1 MSPRSACGWPEWEEK
16 NLLSWL
22 DSHRGLSWKALSDAY
37 YEEYQVDRSV
47 ESLRGKKYHILRKQR
62 RTGAKVP
69 GRSGKQK
76 RPGDVRRSLVDS
88 GSRSTLPENTSAQ
101 RNIDKWFQTI
111 LAADPSQ
118 SGDSDKPAQTG
129 TLENTYEILL
139 FFLYKRLIFCHR
151 LRDASTASVLASK
164 NTIVVLDVGLCT
176 SCLCRQE
183 IEIPANRTSTLA
195 ACHRLERYIAMSKE
209 QWPTIR

>member
-1 MSPRSACGWPEWEEK
+1 MAHKRNRHFDVQHHYLLNSTSLHLQMDFLLFSSTVLATSVTCPSITMSPRSACGWPEWEEK

-22 DSHRGLSWKALSDAY
+22 DTHPGLSWKALSGAY
-37 YEEYQVDRSV
+37 LEEYQVDRSV
-47 ESLRGKKYHILRKQR
+47 ESLRGKRYHILRKQR

-101 RNIDKWFQTI
+101 SNIDKWFQAI

-118 SGDSDKPAQTG
+118 SGDSDKPAQTARS
-129 TLENTYEILL
+129 EIRMKY
-139 FFLYKRLIFCHR
+139 FYSSY
-151 LRDASTASVLASK
+151 LR
-164 NTIVVLDVGLCT
+164 G
-176 SCLCRQE
+176 
-183 IEIPANRTSTLA
+183 
-195 ACHRLERYIAMSKE
+195 
-209 QWPTIR
+209 

>member
-1 MSPRSACGWPEWEEK
+1 MAHKRNRHIYVQHYDLLNSTTLPLRIHFLLLYSTVLPTFVTCPSITMSPRSACGWPEREEK

-37 YEEYQVDRSV
+37 YEEYQVYRSV

-69 GRSGKQK
+69 GHSGRQK

-118 SGDSDKPAQTG
+118 SGDSDKPAQTS
-129 TLENTYEILL
+129 
-139 FFLYKRLIFCHR
+139 R
-151 LRDASTASVLASK
+151 SK
-164 NTIVVLDVGLCT
+164 IRMKYFY
-176 SCLCRQE
+176 S
-183 IEIPANRTSTLA
+183 S
-195 ACHRLERYIAMSKE
+195 YI
-209 QWPTIR
+209 RG

>member
-1 MSPRSACGWPEWEEK
+1 MAHKRNRHFYVQHHDLLNSTSLHLQIHFLLFYSTVLPTFVTYPSITMSPRSACGWPEWEEK

-69 GRSGKQK
+69 GRSGRQK

-88 GSRSTLPENTSAQ
+88 GSRSPLPDNNSAQ

-118 SGDSDKPAQTG
+118 SGDSDKPAQTA
-129 TLENTYEILL
+129 
-139 FFLYKRLIFCHR
+139 R
-151 LRDASTASVLASK
+151 SK
-164 NTIVVLDVGLCT
+164 IRMKYFY
-176 SCLCRQE
+176 S
-183 IEIPANRTSTLA
+183 S
-195 ACHRLERYIAMSKE
+195 YI
-209 QWPTIR
+209 RG